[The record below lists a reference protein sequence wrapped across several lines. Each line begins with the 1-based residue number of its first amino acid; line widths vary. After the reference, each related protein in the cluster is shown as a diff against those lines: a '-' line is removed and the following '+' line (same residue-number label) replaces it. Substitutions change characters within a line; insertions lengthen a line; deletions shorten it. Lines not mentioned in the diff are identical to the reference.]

1 MLANFHKKKSG
12 NHRRR
17 RIIIRCLFGI
27 VKYVMPLTAGVT
39 AMAFADPQTVTINA
53 VAQTMPRT
61 GSGTNSGSFATND
74 GTVKLSVSHAYGK
87 RNRRTIRINHS
98 KIAADPLLSENVEF
112 SMSSYLV
119 VDVPPRGYTVTEA
132 KQVVDGLVA
141 YLAASTGANITKLLG
156 GES

>member
-1 MLANFHKKKSG
+1 MLANFHKKRSG
-12 NHRRR
+12 HRRR

-27 VKYVMPLTAGVT
+27 VKYTIPFSAGVT

-61 GSGTNSGSFATND
+61 GSGTNSGTFMTND
-74 GTVKLSVSHAYGK
+74 GTVKLTVSHAYGK
-87 RNRRTIRINHS
+87 RNRRTIRIDHS

-112 SMSSYLV
+112 SMSAYLV
-119 VDVPPRGYTVTEA
+119 LDVPPRGYTVTEA
-132 KQVVDGLVA
+132 KQVADGLVA
-141 YLAASTGANITKLLG
+141 YLSASSGANVTKLLG